1 LKKFIYILMAFIVMV
16 AIGCNRSSIT
26 NQSQVDENKPK
37 EREQYLNIITSN
49 KLAFHMVKNI
59 VGDRHMIR
67 YMLKDEAEE
76 WNFKY
81 TEDSLSNVSRK
92 DLFIYLGAGYEP
104 WVHGFV
110 EGLKKGKVGIVNL
123 SRGIK
128 IKELNNARMYEDME
142 IKENPYYWLNTD
154 AYKIALL
161 NIKNSIQERDP
172 KSRDIYEENFNA
184 TIENLDNHTKEFKL
198 LTENLKD
205 YTFVTAEEDF
215 DYFTEYINVK
225 VVKIDGTDIL
235 QPDKLAD
242 KLEGHDKLAFLFS
255 GGDILNQC
263 APIINQYNMKTV
275 NIITYQF
282 DKTVE
287 DILKYNYESLY
298 KLAFQ

>member
-1 LKKFIYILMAFIVMV
+1 LKKFIYILMALIVMV
-16 AIGCNRSSIT
+16 AIGCNRSSII
-26 NQSQVDENKPK
+26 NQSEVDENKPK

-298 KLAFQ
+298 KLAIQ

>member
-1 LKKFIYILMAFIVMV
+1 MKKFLYVLMALMITVIV
-16 AIGCNRSSIT
+16 GCDRSSKI
-26 NQSQVDENKPK
+26 NQLPIDENKPK

-59 VGDRHMIR
+59 VGDRHMIK

-123 SRGIK
+123 SRGVK
-128 IKELNNARMYEDME
+128 IKELNNARLYEDIE
-142 IKENPYYWLNTD
+142 IKENPYYWLNSD
-154 AYKIALL
+154 SYKIALL

-172 KSRDIYEENFNA
+172 ENREIYEENFNA
-184 TIENLDNHTKEFKL
+184 AMENLDEYAKEFKL
-198 LTENLKD
+198 LAESLKD
-205 YTFVTAEEDF
+205 YTFVTAEDDF

-225 VVKIDGTDIL
+225 VVKIDESDIL

-242 KLEGHDKLAFLFS
+242 KLEVYDKLTFISS
-255 GGDILNQC
+255 GGDILKQYEL
-263 APIINQYNMKTV
+263 IVNQYKMKTV
-275 NIITYQF
+275 NIITYEF

-287 DILKYNYESLY
+287 DILRYNYDSLY
-298 KLAFQ
+298 ELTGQ